1 MKKLLLP
8 ALAALF
14 AVSASAV
21 TTDGNTYDPVNGIQC
36 QSIWMMSRYVDTKN
50 DVKDYANL
58 PIATSMA
65 RTAAMYDG
73 VVYVGDSGDTRT
85 EGESVVNL
93 GSIYKYS
100 AKDGSFIGKL
110 ELTADGERLSGV
122 RPANQVGVDNFG
134 NLWVI
139 GLTQRSEAAA
149 TAKVKVYSV
158 DKESGV
164 CTIQGELDFLTP
176 TTRMDY
182 FDLVGDVTRT
192 EAKCVVMSSAA
203 PPTQELLVFSW
214 VCEQGDTEWTGGFEG
229 DTELVMAEAY
239 PTEALAWNY
248 APTVTI
254 VLGED
259 EAKYD
264 GALFYVDG
272 FNTCPSLYNTTG
284 SMDDSFANA
293 PDLAPQVGTNGVA
306 ELQFAGKNFIAY
318 SIAQYNDGNKCQMN
332 VCEMGE
338 GMLFTGMQKYWT
350 IPADGLGET
359 SDGGNRVH
367 SISREYVYD
376 NDGNATGA
384 YLMTFKSCN
393 GIGIYGLGSAA
404 SVEGS
409 FADDNNAKITV
420 NGDVI
425 TVSEEASE
433 IAIFNIAGQKV
444 ANVKNATEIAAPA
457 AGAYIVKAVVNGT
470 PVVKKIVR

>member
-1 MKKLLLP
+1 MKKLLL
-8 ALAALF
+8 
-14 AVSASAV
+14 SASAALLAV
-21 TTDGNTYDPVNGIQC
+21 SSFAATTDGNTYEPVNGVAC
-36 QSIWMMSRYVDTKN
+36 QSVWMLSRYVDSKN

-65 RTAAMYDG
+65 RTATLYDG
-73 VVYVGDSGDTRT
+73 VVYVGDSGDTRA
-85 EGESVVNL
+85 EGESTVNQ

-100 AKDGSFIGKL
+100 ATDGSFLGKL
-110 ELTADGERLSGV
+110 ELVCDGARLEGV

-149 TAKVKVYSV
+149 DTKVKVYLV
-158 DKESGV
+158 DKETGA
-164 CTIQGELDFLTP
+164 CTLEGELDFLTP

-192 EAKCVVMSSAA
+192 EAKCVVMSAAA
-203 PPTQELLVFSW
+203 PPTQDLLVFRW
-214 VCEQGDTEWTGGFEG
+214 VCEQGASEWEGGFDG

-239 PTEALAWNY
+239 PSEALAWNY

-259 EAKYD
+259 EEMYS

-272 FNTCPSLYNTTG
+272 FNTCPSMYNTTG

-293 PDLAPQVGTNGVA
+293 PDLAPQLGTNGVA
-306 ELQFAGKNFIAY
+306 ELQFGGKNYIAY
-318 SIAQYNDGNKCQMN
+318 SIAQYNDGNKCQIN
-332 VCEMGE
+332 VCELGD
-338 GMLFTGMQKYWT
+338 GMIFEGMQKYWT
-350 IPADGLGET
+350 LPADGLGET

-367 SISREYVYD
+367 SISRQYVTE
-376 NDGNATGA
+376 NGENVGA
-384 YLMTFKSCN
+384 YLLTFKSCN
-393 GIGIYGLGSAA
+393 GMGIYALGNTG

-409 FADDNNAKITV
+409 FTDDNNAKITV

-425 TVSEEASE
+425 NVSEEASE
-433 IAIFNIAGQKV
+433 IAIFNIAGQEV
-444 ANVKNATEIAAPA
+444 AKVKNATEIAAPST
-457 AGAYIVKAVVNGT
+457 GVYIVKAVVNGS
-470 PVVKKIVR
+470 PVVTKIVR